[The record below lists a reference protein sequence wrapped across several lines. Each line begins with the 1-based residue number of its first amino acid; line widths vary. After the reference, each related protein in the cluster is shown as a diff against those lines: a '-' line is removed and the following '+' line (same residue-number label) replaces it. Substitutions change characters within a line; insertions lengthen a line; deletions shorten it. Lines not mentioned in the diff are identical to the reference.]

1 MPPSEAWKDDI
12 GDRHQHIIFISSAPL
27 NDVMLYKLI
36 EACLIKS
43 TDEVQLDSTFTSDGQ
58 GE

>member
-1 MPPSEAWKDDI
+1 
-12 GDRHQHIIFISSAPL
+12 
-27 NDVMLYKLI
+27 MLYKLI